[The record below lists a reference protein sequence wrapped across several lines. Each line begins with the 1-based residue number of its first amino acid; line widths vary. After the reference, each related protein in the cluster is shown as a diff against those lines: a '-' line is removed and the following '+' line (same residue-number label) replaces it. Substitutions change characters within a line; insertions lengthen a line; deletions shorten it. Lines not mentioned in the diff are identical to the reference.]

1 MKTTRYHQVYSNV
14 CGPEPDPV
22 VPGWFKVHR
31 DRYEGGRR
39 DKGQATTTTHREQV
53 KHSRR
58 LRGYIGVFDGYI
70 VGRDGS
76 WFGIESFRFIS
87 IDKEPPS
94 DADATAIIH
103 RAKAKLAQREQRKQA
118 KASD

>member
-1 MKTTRYHQVYSNV
+1 MGTTRYHQVYSNV

-31 DRYEGGRR
+31 DRYEKMGGA
-39 DKGQATTTTHREQV
+39 GPTPTTVTHREQV

-58 LRGYIGVFDGYI
+58 VRGYIGVFDGYI

-76 WFGIESFRFIS
+76 WFGVESFRFIS

-94 DADATAIIH
+94 DEAATAIIH
-103 RAKAKLAQREQRKQA
+103 RAKAKLAQREQRKRA
-118 KASD
+118 IAAA

>member
-1 MKTTRYHQVYSNV
+1 MTTRYHQVYRNV

-31 DRYEGGRR
+31 DKFEGGRR
-39 DKGQATTTTHREQV
+39 DKGQETTTTHREQV

-58 LRGYIGVFDGYI
+58 VRGYVGVFDGYI
-70 VGRDGS
+70 VGYDGS
-76 WFGIESFRFIS
+76 WYGVQGWRFIS

-94 DADATAIIH
+94 DEKATQIIQ
-103 RAKAKLAQREQRKQA
+103 RAKERMDKT
-118 KASD
+118 KARRSS